1 MRLSILI
8 PAYNEEAYIGSV
20 LQRVLNVELPQEL
33 DREIIV
39 VDDCS
44 KDRTA
49 DIVQEF
55 VARYPDKVQLI
66 RSEVNGGKGAA
77 IHRAIAAATGDF
89 SIVQDADLEY
99 EPEEYPKLLRPLLD
113 GRADAVFGSRFL
125 SSPERRVLYF
135 WHSLANKLLTLAC
148 NIVSD
153 LNLTDMETCYKVV
166 RTSLL
171 QNIPLRNKRFGFEP
185 EITIKLARRQARI
198 YEVPVSYNG
207 RTYEEGKKIGL
218 KDAFEALYTI
228 LRYAYTS
235 DLYTD
240 NGQRILH
247 VFSEAPNFNRWMAD
261 TIRPYLGAE
270 VLEIGAGMGNLTR
283 ELSPKRQRYVATDI
297 DEQHLARL
305 KRQLSHFP
313 NVEVHVCNLEST
325 TDFSCFQNQMESIVC
340 LNVLEHVNDD
350 MQGLRNMYQALKPG
364 GRALVLVPQ
373 GQGIYGTLDEV
384 LGHYR
389 RYSQEELQ
397 AKMQQVGFRVENIVS
412 FNRAARPGWYMTGKV
427 LKRDI
432 ISPLQLKMFDR
443 LVWLWRRVDN
453 MLPWPSASII
463 GVAVKE

>member
-20 LQRVLNVELPQEL
+20 LQRVLNVELPQDM

-44 KDRTA
+44 KDRTVE
-49 DIVQEF
+49 IVQEF
-55 VARYPDKVQLI
+55 VAKYPDTIQLI
-66 RSEVNGGKGAA
+66 RSEVNGGKGSA
-77 IHRAIAAATGDF
+77 IHKAIAAARGDY
-89 SIVQDADLEY
+89 SIIQDADLEY
-99 EPEEYPKLLRPLLD
+99 DPRSIRSCCGPLLD

-125 SSPERRVLYF
+125 SSAERRVLYF
-135 WHSLANKLLTLAC
+135 WHSLANQLLTLAC

-185 EITIKLARRQARI
+185 EVTIKLARRQARI

-228 LRYAYTS
+228 LRFAYTN

-240 NGQRILH
+240 QAQRILH

-261 TIRPYLGAE
+261 TIRPYLGSR

-297 DEQHLARL
+297 DEQHLSRL
-305 KRQLSHFP
+305 RRQLSHFP
-313 NVEVHVCNLEST
+313 NVEIHVCDLESK
-325 TDFSCFQNQMESIVC
+325 TDFSSFQNQMESIVC

-350 MQGLRNMYQALKPG
+350 MQGLRNMYDSLKPG

-373 GQGIYGTLDEV
+373 GQQLYGTLDEV

-389 RYSQEELQ
+389 RYSREELQ
-397 AKMQQVGFRVENIVS
+397 AKMQQAGFRVENIVN
-412 FNRAARPGWYMTGKV
+412 FNRAACPGWYMTGKI
-427 LKRDI
+427 LKRNI
-432 ISPLQLKMFDR
+432 ISPMQLKLFDR
-443 LVWLWRRVDN
+443 LVWRWRRIDN
-453 MLPWPSASII
+453 VLPWGSASII

>member
-1 MRLSILI
+1 MRLSVLV
-8 PAYNEEAYIGSV
+8 PVYNEEAFVGTV
-20 LQRVLNVELPQEL
+20 LERVLRVQLPEGL
-33 DREIIV
+33 EREIIV

-44 KDRTA
+44 TDRSA
-49 DIVQEF
+49 DIVQEL
-55 VARYPDKVQLI
+55 VAQYPDTVQLI

-89 SIVQDADLEY
+89 SIVQDSDLEY

-135 WHSLANKLLTLAC
+135 WHSLANQFLTLAC

-185 EITIKLARRQARI
+185 EITIKLARRKARI
-198 YEVPVSYNG
+198 YEVPISYNG

-228 LRYAYTS
+228 VRYAYTS

-240 NGQRILH
+240 HGQRILH
-247 VFSEAPNFNRWMAD
+247 VFSQAPHFNRWMAD
-261 TIRPYLGAE
+261 TIRPYLGSQ

-283 ELSPKRQRYVATDI
+283 ELSPKRKRYIATDI
-297 DEQHLARL
+297 DQQHLTRL
-305 KRQLSHFP
+305 KHELAHYP
-313 NVEVHVCNLEST
+313 NLEIRVCNLESKD
-325 TDFSCFQNQMESIVC
+325 DFACFHDQVESVVC
-340 LNVLEHVNDD
+340 LNVLEHISDD
-350 MQGLRNMYQALKPG
+350 MQGLRNIYGALKPG
-364 GRALVLVPQ
+364 GRALILVPEGPQ
-373 GQGIYGTLDEV
+373 LYGSLDHV
-384 LGHYR
+384 LGHFR
-389 RYSQEELQ
+389 RYSRAELQ
-397 AKMQQVGFRVENIVS
+397 GKLQQVGFRVEDILE
-412 FNRAARPGWYMTGKV
+412 FNRAARPGWYVTGKV
-427 LKRDI
+427 FKRDV
-432 ISPLQLKMFDR
+432 ISPASLKLFDR
-443 LVWLWRRVDN
+443 MVWLWRRVDR
-453 MLPWPSASII
+453 MLPWPSTSII

>member
-1 MRLSILI
+1 MRLSVLI
-8 PAYNEEAYIGSV
+8 PVYNEEAFVGTV
-20 LQRVLNVELPQEL
+20 LDRVLRVELPEGL
-33 DREIIV
+33 EREIIV

-44 KDRTA
+44 KDRSVE
-49 DIVQEF
+49 IVQEF
-55 VARYPDKVQLI
+55 VAKYPGTIQLI

-77 IHRAIAAATGDF
+77 IHKAIAAATGDF
-89 SIVQDADLEY
+89 SIVQDSDLEY

-135 WHSLANKLLTLAC
+135 WHSLANQLLTLAC
-148 NIVSD
+148 NVVSD

-171 QNIPLRNKRFGFEP
+171 QSIPLRNKRFGFEP
-185 EITIKLARRQARI
+185 EITIKLARRRARI
-198 YEVPVSYNG
+198 YEIPISYNG

-235 DLYTD
+235 DLYSD
-240 NGQRILH
+240 HGQRILH
-247 VFSEAPNFNRWMAD
+247 VFSQAPNFNRWMAD
-261 TIRPYLGAE
+261 TIRPYLGSQ

-283 ELSPKRQRYVATDI
+283 ELSPKRKRYIATDI

-305 KRQLSHFP
+305 KRQMSHYP
-313 NVEVHVCNLEST
+313 NLEIRVCNLESEA
-325 TDFSCFQNQMESIVC
+325 DFTGFENQMESVVC
-340 LNVLEHVNDD
+340 LNVLEHVSDD
-350 MQGLRNMYQALKPG
+350 MQGLRNMYNTLKPG
-364 GRALVLVPQ
+364 GRALILVPQ
-373 GQGIYGTLDEV
+373 GPQLYGSLDQV

-389 RYSQEELQ
+389 RYSREELQ
-397 AKMQQVGFRVENIVS
+397 GKLQQAGFRVENIMD
-412 FNRAARPGWYMTGKV
+412 FNRAARPGWYLTGKV
-427 LKRDI
+427 LKRDVV
-432 ISPLQLKMFDR
+432 SPAALQLFDR

-453 MLPWPSASII
+453 VLPWGCTSLI

>member
-20 LQRVLNVELPQEL
+20 LDRVLSVELPQAM

-44 KDRTA
+44 TDSTA
-49 DIVQEF
+49 DIVQQY
-55 VARYPDKVQLI
+55 VAKYPETVQLI
-66 RSEVNGGKGAA
+66 RAQVNEGKGAA
-77 IHRAIAAATGDF
+77 IHKAIAAATGEY

-125 SSPERRVLYF
+125 ASPERRVLYF

-148 NIVSD
+148 NIVAD

-185 EITIKLARRQARI
+185 EITIKLARRRARI
-198 YEVPVSYNG
+198 YEIPVSYNG

-218 KDAFEALYTI
+218 KDAFEALFTI

-240 NGQRILH
+240 SGQKILH
-247 VFSEAPNFNRWMAD
+247 VFSQAPNFNRWMAD
-261 TIRPYLGAE
+261 TIRPYLGAQ

-297 DEQHLARL
+297 DEQHLTRL
-305 KRQLSHFP
+305 KRQLAHFP
-313 NVEVHVCNLEST
+313 NLEVHVCNLESK
-325 TDFSCFQNQMESIVC
+325 TDFNCFQNQMESIVC

-350 MQGLRNMYQALKPG
+350 MQGLRNMYESLKPG
-364 GRALVLVPQ
+364 GRALILVPE
-373 GQGIYGTLDEV
+373 GPNLYGKLDEV

-389 RYSQEELQ
+389 RYSREELQ
-397 AKMQQVGFRVENIVS
+397 AKLQQAGFRVENIVN
-412 FNRAARPGWYMTGKV
+412 FNRVSRPGWYVTGKV

-443 LVWLWRRVDN
+443 LVWLWRRVDGI
-453 MLPWPSASII
+453 LPWSSTSII